1 MSKVSITFISKKTWL
16 LRLIVL
22 SLSVVVGRLYYLQI
36 QLGETFTNQSKK
48 NFTRYE
54 TLLSPRGN
62 ILDTHG
68 AIIAT
73 NRPVTS
79 IYWKGSG
86 NRKITPEQEKTIETL
101 SKLVAIDF
109 FEKKKEIQDAERHS
123 KKFELII
130 DASFEQLSKVAE
142 LFSSD
147 SNIFIETTFKRHY
160 PHTTLACHLLG
171 YLGHLDNES
180 DHPNIIGG
188 KMGIEKIYEDS
199 LRGKAGS
206 LMRII
211 NSMGNHIAEYEIEKT
226 HEGFDIVTT
235 IDLELQKIAEA
246 VFPIDQ
252 PGIFILTDPYTGS
265 LRAVLSRPSFDP
277 NMFLAAIDKKEWNT
291 LQQQKSFLNRIC
303 KATYPPGS
311 IFKLV
316 TFSAALETGVVDHYS
331 TWYCGGYSVLNDRHY
346 HCARKE
352 GHGELTLK
360 QAFAHSCNIPP
371 FDMARRLDIDTIA
384 RYAHIFGLGEKTNTA
399 LQEDVGLIPTK
410 EWKKRVKGERWW
422 LGETLSACI
431 GQSFL
436 LVTPLQMARMV
447 GAVETGYL
455 TSMRITEDMPIIK
468 EPLAIRAE
476 TRNFLQQAM
485 HAVTTKGTAR
495 RLSYMYDFIIRA
507 KTSTAQTS
515 ALNKKKMSAEYLE
528 HGWLAA
534 NFSYKGQPAM
544 TMIILTEKTGGTQ
557 LPITIAKEFLQGYRR
572 IMEQRNISYSSQNT
586 AQNQDQKETVAAE
599 TINVEEDIE

>member
-1 MSKVSITFISKKTWL
+1 MSKISIAFIQKKAWL
-16 LRLIVL
+16 LRITVLCLSIVTA
-22 SLSVVVGRLYYLQI
+22 RLFYLQI
-36 QLGETFTNQSKK
+36 HSGELFAHQSKK

-54 TLLSPRGN
+54 TILSPRGN
-62 ILDTHG
+62 ILDNNG

-86 NRKITPEQEKTIETL
+86 NKKLTDEQLKTIEIL
-101 SKLVAIDF
+101 SQLLNTDF
-109 FEKKKEIQDAERHS
+109 IEKQKEIQNAERHS
-123 KKFELII
+123 KKYDLII
-130 DASFEQLSKVAE
+130 DASFEQLSKIAE
-142 LFSSD
+142 LFSNET
-147 SNIFIETTFKRHY
+147 NIVIETTFKRHY
-160 PHTTLACHLLG
+160 PYTTLACHLLG
-171 YLGHLDNES
+171 YLGHLDNDS
-180 DHPNIIGG
+180 DHPNTIGG
-188 KMGIEKIYEDS
+188 KMGIEKMYEQD
-199 LRGKAGS
+199 LRGKVGS

-226 HEGFDIVTT
+226 HEGYDIVTT
-235 IDLELQKIAEA
+235 IDLTLQKLAEEI
-246 VFPIDQ
+246 FPLDQ
-252 PGIFILTDPYTGS
+252 PGIFILMDPYTGS

-277 NMFLAAIDKKEWNT
+277 NMFLEAIDKKEWNL
-291 LQQQKSFLNRIC
+291 LQEQKSFLNRIC

-316 TFSAALETGVVDHYS
+316 TFSAALETGIVDTHS

-371 FDMARRLDIDTIA
+371 FEMARRLDIDTIA
-384 RYAHIFGLGEKTNTA
+384 RYAHMFGVGEKTNEV
-399 LQEDVGLIPTK
+399 LQEDIGLIPTK

-422 LGETLSACI
+422 LGETLSASI
-431 GQSFL
+431 GQSFI

-468 EPLAIRAE
+468 EPLGIKPE

-485 HAVTTKGTAR
+485 YAVTTKGTAR
-495 RLSYMYDFIIRA
+495 RLSYMHDFIIRA
-507 KTSTAQTS
+507 KTSTAQHS

-557 LPITIAKEFLQGYRR
+557 LPITLAKEFLQGYRR
-572 IMEQRNISYSSQNT
+572 TMEERHIGYGSNT
-586 AQNQDQKETVAAE
+586 QTVLPPDQ
-599 TINVEEDIE
+599 EE